1 MLVPLLPAIPA
12 GSAHLGTKD
21 PAAICAKGVRF
32 NVVPTALMRPP
43 GRKCRKGEP
52 HVTENAQESQRG
64 VDAGELLRKRLNEA
78 IDKLESE
85 HQAVRDEFGV

>member
-1 MLVPLLPAIPA
+1 
-12 GSAHLGTKD
+12 
-21 PAAICAKGVRF
+21 
-32 NVVPTALMRPP
+32 
-43 GRKCRKGEP
+43 
-52 HVTENAQESQRG
+52 VTENAQESQRG